1 MSELILH
8 RGARHVTRDELDQVH
23 APPPTATWFPLA
35 HSHVLDRTLST
46 LQQSGFR
53 ATKTEL
59 ALSRNNAQFFGVV
72 DLASPVTEGVTL
84 AVGIRNSID
93 KTIPIA
99 FAAGERVFCCDNLAF
114 RSEIVVARKH
124 TRFGADRFAEA
135 IAQAVGNL
143 AQFQEVEANRIERFR
158 NTEIPD
164 TTAESLILR
173 AYEREI
179 ISHYLLPKVL
189 ADWRTPSHEAFTE
202 RTLWSLE
209 NAFTGVLA
217 QVARTNPQ
225 RFCSLTIAL
234 QDLLTEAAPVPE
246 PEAAM
251 AMAM

>member
-1 MSELILH
+1 MSSELIVH
-8 RGARHVTRDELDQVH
+8 RGARHVTREELEQVH
-23 APPPTATWFPLA
+23 APPPTETWFPLP

-46 LQQSGFR
+46 LEQAGFR
-53 ATKTEL
+53 PTKIQL
-59 ALSRNNAQFFGVV
+59 GLSRNDAQFFGVV
-72 DLASPVTEGVTL
+72 DLESPVAEGVTL
-84 AVGIRNSID
+84 AVGVRNSVNR
-93 KTIPIA
+93 TLPIS
-99 FAAGERVFCCDNLAF
+99 FAAGERVMVCDNLAF

-143 AQFQEVEANRIERFR
+143 SQFQQAEGQRIERFR
-158 NTEIPD
+158 RAEIPD

-179 ISHYLLPKVL
+179 ISHYLLPRVL
-189 ADWRTPSHEAFTE
+189 ADWRKPPHEAFAS

-217 QVARTNPQ
+217 HVGKSNPQ

-234 QDLLTEAAPVPE
+234 QGLLAESAGASE
-246 PEAAM
+246 PQLTLPA
-251 AMAM
+251 